1 MSELPHLAR
10 TNRALLIVFILGLV
24 GFVVSQAIS
33 FRMERQSQT
42 LQRRVIAQLEAAE
55 RSDSIAAVERRAAVI
70 TIATLRLDLDDL
82 MRAGRARSIS
92 RDQRLERLE
101 RDMRR
106 ALAGFDSTVDSV
118 RLVLP
123 PSKKRK

>member
-10 TNRALLIVFILGLV
+10 TNRALLVVFILGLV
-24 GFVVSQAIS
+24 GFVVSQTIS
-33 FRMERQSQT
+33 FRMERQSQA

-55 RSDSIAAVERRAAVI
+55 RSDSIAAVERRAAVS
-70 TIATLRLDLDDL
+70 TISTLRTDLNAL
-82 MRAGRARSIS
+82 IRTGRARSIS
-92 RDQRLERLE
+92 RDRRLERLE
-101 RDMRR
+101 RDMRH

-123 PSKKRK
+123 PAKKRR